1 MEAIVALGTIYT
13 MVRDLDHGNVESPQ
27 NTSKDHH
34 LMKIQKSFMCE
45 FRLSSVM

>member
-1 MEAIVALGTIYT
+1 MKAIVALAPIYT
-13 MVRDLDHGNVESPQ
+13 MVRGLDHGNVESPQ
-27 NTSKDHH
+27 NTAKDHH